1 MFVCVSVLSKLC
13 EISKSILHLIRGLVF
28 FPFFAILPFNFL
40 PGGESILQFFGVFL
54 LPSGVVFQFFLEMAG
69 DESLEIWLTMV
80 AVVAMDAMVLMDA
93 MIE

>member
-1 MFVCVSVLSKLC
+1 MRDFQINFALDSGLSGAWFFFLFLRFC
-13 EISKSILHLIRGLVF
+13 PSIFSLG
-28 FPFFAILPFNFL
+28 AN
-40 PGGESILQFFGVFL
+40 QFCTCFGVFL